1 MIFIFYI
8 TLFLFIFGHGL
19 YFNTIDND
27 FFARLIVGK
36 TFFQTGGLL
45 EWDFLSYTPTH
56 RFVDHEWG
64 SSLVFYFLQ
73 SHFGDAGLLIFK
85 AIIYF
90 FAFFLITKTILL
102 RNKQIKIH
110 FLPFWF
116 LINAIPAILFSTLRC
131 QCFTFFFFALWLYT
145 LERVRLKNEI
155 RLLWILP
162 STMLIWANMHGGCV
176 AGFGLIFL
184 YILGEFLN
192 KKPVKKYIATLSLC
206 FAVLFINPYGLE
218 YLKFLFSAI
227 TLNREF
233 ITEWQPTFR
242 SIGIKYHYKFIFF
255 LLAFL
260 LLFAAYTIKFKP
272 NIKKTDKTKALVLFV
287 TFLMALKSIRLQP
300 FFIFSVLTYCYEDF
314 YKLFPIR
321 LPNKIDNLKE
331 IFFLLLMCFFST
343 YAAINTKLKCTVWN
357 FPIMEIDFIKTN
369 NIKGNLL
376 CEFHD
381 GSFAAYRLYPN
392 NLIFMDGKYE
402 EVYPNELIYMLKD
415 INLANKGFR
424 EKINKYKTDIIIVT
438 KSYKIYEEL
447 KKDNNFVQVISS
459 PRYALFLKKELI
471 RKDFRAPSGNAKYYT
486 NTKFDTN
493 INWSLKNED

>member
-1 MIFIFYI
+1 MIFVFYI
-8 TLFLFIFGHGL
+8 TLFLFIFAHGL
-19 YFNTIDND
+19 YFNGIDND

-73 SHFGDAGLLIFK
+73 SHFGDMGLLIFK

-90 FAFFLITKTILL
+90 FAFFFITKIILL
-102 RNKQIKIH
+102 HNKEEKMH

-116 LINAIPAILFSTLRC
+116 LINIIPAILFTTLRC
-131 QCFTFFFFALWLYT
+131 QCFTFFFFTLWLYT
-145 LERVRLKNEI
+145 LERVRVQNQT

-162 STMLIWANMHGGCV
+162 ATMIVWANMHGGCV

-184 YILGEFLN
+184 YVLGEFLN
-192 KKPVKKYIATLSLC
+192 KKPVKKYIITLILC
-206 FAVLFINPYGLE
+206 LAVLFINPYGLE
-218 YLKFLFSAI
+218 YLKFLFGAI

-233 ITEWQPTFR
+233 ITEWQPTL
-242 SIGIKYHYKFIFF
+242 SVLGIKYHFKFILFLIFF
-255 LLAFL
+255 LFLFLA
-260 LLFAAYTIKFKP
+260 YVIKFKP
-272 NIKKTDKTKALVLFV
+272 DFKKTDKTKALILFV

-300 FFIFSVLTYCYEDF
+300 FFIFSIGAFCYSDF
-314 YKLFPIR
+314 YKLFSKK
-321 LPNKIDNLKE
+321 LPARTDNLKE
-331 IFFLLLMCFFST
+331 IFFLVLISFFT
-343 YAAINTKLKCTVWN
+343 LNTIAFRGLKCVMWDY
-357 FPIMEIDFIKTN
+357 PIMEIDFLKAN
-369 NIKGNLL
+369 KIKGNLL

-381 GSFAAYRLYPN
+381 GSYAAYKLYPD

-424 EKINKYKTDIIIVT
+424 EKINKYKTDIIVVT
-438 KSYKIYEEL
+438 KSYKIFEEL
-447 KKDNNFVQVISS
+447 KKDKDFALLINS
-459 PRYALFLKKELI
+459 PKYALFLRKELI
-471 RKDFRAPSGNAKYYT
+471 RKDFKTPSGSAKYYT
-486 NTKFDTN
+486 DTKFDTN
-493 INWSLKNED
+493 INWSLKNEN